1 MSVPHPVRPPC
12 PGPEL
17 CSAQLPRPLSSQADL
32 PSGLCVDSALPSGE
46 TAQPRG
52 PPRHAPEGT
61 QLDLN
66 QTSSNTHSL
75 PHLQS
80 RREAGR
86 DAALGLRRGTHTRTH
101 THEQGQPRPATDSSW
116 ALAPTPHH
124 PGKNPHSLR
133 DRSFS
138 RAQGGRRGYQEQT
151 PPLCGRFP
159 PMGPSHLRERR
170 SANGALPLPPR
181 QPGPPPKRVPPRTGS
196 PPQPSTRKWS

>member
-86 DAALGLRRGTHTRTH
+86 DAALGLRRGRRQPSAANPNTRTRTH
-101 THEQGQPRPATDSSW
+101 AHTSRVSPGQRLTPPGPWPRPPIIQERTLTASETGASPEPRVGAEVIKSR
-116 ALAPTPHH
+116 P
-124 PGKNPHSLR
+124 PHSV
-133 DRSFS
+133 
-138 RAQGGRRGYQEQT
+138 AA
-151 PPLCGRFP
+151 
-159 PMGPSHLRERR
+159 SHPW
-170 SANGALPLPPR
+170 APA
-181 QPGPPPKRVPPRTGS
+181 T
-196 PPQPSTRKWS
+196 